1 MKHTS
6 VGVIGL
12 DATDMSASCA
22 LLRASFAS
30 RGGRPRAFAAAALLC
45 LQAPGAYA
53 QADYPDRAIRLV
65 HGFTAGG
72 ISDVLARAIGAKL
85 SSSLGQQVVVD
96 SRPGAGTT
104 IASQLIAKAPA
115 DGYTLFLQD
124 ITTHAINASL
134 YRRLPYDA
142 VRDFTP
148 VTLIAAT
155 PLILVVH
162 PSLPVKSVKE
172 LIALGKRKPDEISFG
187 SSGNGTIVHLAG
199 EMLKAMA
206 DVRLLHVPYKGS
218 PQAIAGLLGGE
229 VGMLFSTMPP
239 AVPMIEAGKLRALA
253 VTTPQRTTAVPQ
265 VPTMKEAALKDF
277 ELVLFSGILAPRDTP
292 RAVVDKLNAAF
303 ANAVRTP
310 DVQGIYAKVGAQPLT
325 STPQA
330 FAAHIQSEMIK
341 LGRLVKLSGAHVD

>member
-1 MKHTS
+1 MTKTRFPPRPFNS
-6 VGVIGL
+6 LSRAARAVA
-12 DATDMSASCA
+12 ATA
-22 LLRASFAS
+22 LFYLTT
-30 RGGRPRAFAAAALLC
+30 PYAAA
-45 LQAPGAYA
+45 QTE
-53 QADYPDRAIRLV
+53 YPDKAIRLV

-72 ISDVLARAIGAKL
+72 ISDVLARAIGTKL
-85 SSSLGQQVVVD
+85 SVSLGQQVVVD

-134 YRRLPYDA
+134 YRRLPYDS

-162 PSLPVKSVKE
+162 PSLPVRTVGE
-172 LIALGKRKPDEISFG
+172 LVALAKRKPNQIAFG

-206 DVRLLHVPYKGS
+206 NIRLIHVPYKGS

-253 VTTPQRTTAVPQ
+253 VTTPQRTAAVTQ
-265 VPTMKEAALKDF
+265 VPTMKESALEDF
-277 ELVLFSGILAPRDTP
+277 ELVLFSGILAPRGLP
-292 RAVVDKLNAAF
+292 RGVVDKLNTAF
-303 ANAVRTP
+303 ANAVRSP
-310 DVQGIYAKVGAQPLT
+310 EVQGIYAKVGALPLT
-325 STPQA
+325 NTPEA
-330 FAAHIQSEMIK
+330 FAVHIQSEMIK
-341 LGRLVKLSGAHVD
+341 LGKLVKLSGAHVE

>member
-1 MKHTS
+1 MKKTGWTVCPFQILARVAWPAATAILFS
-6 VGVIGL
+6 VMVSGAL
-12 DATDMSASCA
+12 AQSA
-22 LLRASFAS
+22 
-30 RGGRPRAFAAAALLC
+30 
-45 LQAPGAYA
+45 
-53 QADYPDRAIRLV
+53 YPDKPIRLV

-85 SSSLGQQVVVD
+85 SISLGQQVVVE

-104 IASQLIAKAPA
+104 IASQLVAKAPS

-134 YRRLPYDA
+134 YRRLPYDS

-162 PSLPVKSVKE
+162 PSLPVRTVKE
-172 LIALGKRKPDEISFG
+172 LIALGKRKPNEISFG

-199 EMLKAMA
+199 EMLKVMA

-229 VGMLFSTMPP
+229 IGMLFSTMPP

-253 VTTPQRTTAVPQ
+253 VTTPQRTAAVPQ

-277 ELVLFSGILAPRDTP
+277 ELVLFSGILAPRDLP

-303 ANAVRTP
+303 ANAVRAP
-310 DVQGIYAKVGAQPLT
+310 EVQSIYAKVGAQPLT
-325 STPQA
+325 NSPEA
-330 FAAHIQSEMIK
+330 FAAHIHSEMIK